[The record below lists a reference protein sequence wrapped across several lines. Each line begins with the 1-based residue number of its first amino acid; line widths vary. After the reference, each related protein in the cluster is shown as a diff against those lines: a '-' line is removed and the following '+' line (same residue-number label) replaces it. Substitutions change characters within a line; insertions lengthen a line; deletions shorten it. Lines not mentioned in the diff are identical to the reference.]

1 MHNPKLESI
10 TTMLNTDN
18 IQHVIPIYQ
27 RKFVW
32 AETKSKENNNDVED
46 NEIQESAH
54 TKDRIDNLFEFI
66 EEIADGKTDAPTNFI
81 GFMVTQTRAPA
92 SAIKMNKFQV
102 IDGQQRFTT
111 ISLLLIAVSKICNEE
126 TDELNKKIEILK
138 DSDASKNENDMNKLV
153 KSREYFNS
161 VSKEIMKDF
170 IFHDMD
176 ENLHLKDRLRFVPS
190 RHNIDA
196 YYYIV
201 KNKLLEIPNNLKDDT
216 VVTAFNKLTYHC
228 RSHLKPNRK
237 EEIKK
242 DKLKNLLTAIKSLK
256 VALLEL
262 VERDDAQQIFEAIN
276 NRGMKLTGFDLIRN
290 DLFTLEAES
299 IALYENKWEPIEK
312 KFRDSFNEEDN
323 EKSQKIAEEHL
334 FNYVRCLLL
343 KDGDYISKND
353 VFVTFK
359 NKYSTKEAKL
369 KFIELFCKLHNDY
382 LVLANPEN
390 TEDRRSALVEA
401 AKRLKNIEFSSPF
414 PLILNLI
421 ENNENIEDISKFIR
435 ILEIYYVRRQLTNL
449 SVKKLTEIIMKLC
462 KEYKDNRVQGVS
474 LVDWVS
480 EIFKLD
486 QEIEP
491 ANKRFYNYPTDLE
504 LSTSLKSLDVYT
516 QCSEVVSH
524 VYLTL
529 NEIKMERNDFS
540 PIDRTEQQLDHIMPQ
555 KIKEG
560 RCETDPD
567 YNWIKYL
574 DPNQV
579 TDRRLIEVQHQESK
593 GLIGNLTLSG
603 KNPKSSNKI
612 YPIKAENFK
621 TSPFYYTKSITDDYK
636 VWDFDSINKRTKFI
650 TDLILDIGFPDINKI
665 KF

>member
-32 AETKSKENNNDVED
+32 AETKSEEENKDNENN
-46 NEIQESAH
+46 EISESTHAN
-54 TKDRIDNLFEFI
+54 DRIDNLFRFI

-111 ISLLLIAVSKICNEE
+111 ISLLLLAVSKICKEE
-126 TDELNKKIEILK
+126 AVELSRKIEILK
-138 DSDASKNENDMNKLV
+138 DSDASKNENEINNLI
-153 KSREYFNS
+153 KSKEHFNNE
-161 VSKEIMKDF
+161 SKEIMRNF

-190 RHNIDA
+190 RHNFDA
-196 YYYIV
+196 YCYIV
-201 KNKLLEIPNNLKDDT
+201 NDKLLEIPNNLKDDT

-228 RSHLKPNRK
+228 RSYLKPFRK

-242 DKLKNLLTAIKSLK
+242 DKLKNLLSAIKSLK

-290 DLFTLEAES
+290 DLFTLEPES

-323 EKSQKIAEEHL
+323 EKSQKIAEENL

-353 VFVTFK
+353 VFITFK
-359 NKYSTKEAKL
+359 SKYNTPEKKSQ
-369 KFIELFCKLHNDY
+369 FIDLFCKLHNDY
-382 LVLANPEN
+382 LLLANPE
-390 TEDRRSALVEA
+390 DVDDKRHVLVTA
-401 AKRLKNIEFSSPF
+401 ASRLKNIEFSSPF

-421 ENNENIEDISKFIR
+421 ENNEKIDDISNFIK

-449 SVKKLTEIIMKLC
+449 SVKKLPEIIMKLC

-486 QEIEP
+486 QEKEP

-504 LSTSLKSLDVYT
+504 VSTSLKSLDVYT

-529 NEIKMERNDFS
+529 NEIKMERKDFN

-574 DPNQV
+574 DPNQT
-579 TDRRLIEVQHQESK
+579 TDRRLIEAQHQESK

-603 KNPKSSNKI
+603 KNSKSSNKI

-636 VWDFDSINKRTKFI
+636 VWDFDSINKRTKSI
-650 TDLILDIGFPDINKI
+650 TDLILNTGFPDITKI